1 METNAG
7 VGMSHHRN
15 PRIAGREAA
24 EKALEAAGTKRPDF
38 VFMFASVGYDQRTL
52 LDAVREATDRAP
64 LFGGSGEGIIAG
76 AEADESNF
84 SVAVMV
90 ISSNELRFS
99 NAIATNLKEDSEGAG
114 RTIARAMKGKV
125 GADTLG
131 LIVLG
136 DGLTLNFDRFVAG
149 LEGELKFDR
158 LLPIFGG
165 TSADNWEL
173 KRTYQYCDDQIASD
187 GVACALLSGSARV
200 AWSVNHGCLPI
211 GGERKVTRCDGNVIY
226 EIDGKPVLEVLK
238 EYLVGEE
245 IDNWSRAVVNLCFGF
260 KAPQH
265 MKDYDEYLIRFM
277 PARDDKA
284 GSITI
289 STEVTEGTSIWMTR
303 RDHEKIAAG
312 IDRIADEIKAT
323 IGNQRPKM
331 VFQFDCAGRGK
342 VVLRDQQ
349 KLQLLETLQRKVQ
362 PDVPWMG
369 LYTYGE
375 IGPVGER
382 NCFHNYTAVVLAV
395 Y

>member
-1 METNAG
+1 MGTNAG

-15 PRIAGREAA
+15 PSVAGREAA
-24 EKALEAAGTKRPDF
+24 EKAMAAAAITRPNF
-38 VFMFASVGYDQRTL
+38 VFMFASVGYDQRAL
-52 LDAVREATDRAP
+52 LDAVREVTDRAP
-64 LFGGSGEGIIAG
+64 LVGGSGEGIIAG

-84 SVAVMV
+84 SVGVMV
-90 ISSNELRFS
+90 ISSSELRFN

-114 RTIARAMKGKV
+114 RTIARAMKGSV
-125 GADTLG
+125 DTDTLG
-131 LIVLG
+131 LILLA
-136 DGLTLNFDRFVAG
+136 DGLTFNFDRFVAG
-149 LEGELKFDR
+149 LEDELKLDR

-165 TSADNWEL
+165 TSADNWQL
-173 KRTYQYCDDQIASD
+173 KRTYQYCDDRITSD

-200 AWSVNHGCLPI
+200 AWSVRHGCVPI
-211 GGERKVTRCDGNVIY
+211 GSERKVTRCDGNIIY
-226 EIDGKPVLEVLK
+226 EIDNKPVLDVLK
-238 EYLVGEE
+238 EYLVGDE
-245 IDNWSRAVVNLCFGF
+245 IDNWNKTVVNLCVGF
-260 KAPQH
+260 KAPER

-303 RDHEKIAAG
+303 RDYEKIAAG
-312 IDRIADEIKAT
+312 VDRMANEIKAM

-349 KLQLLETLQRKVQ
+349 KLQLLEALQRKVQ
-362 PDVPWMG
+362 PDAPWMG

-375 IGPVGER
+375 IGPVGDR
-382 NCFHNYTAVVLAV
+382 NCFHNYTAVVLTV

>member
-1 METNAG
+1 MGTYAG

-15 PRIAGREAA
+15 PRVAGREAA
-24 EKALEAAGTKRPDF
+24 EKALEAAGIKRPDF
-38 VFMFASVGYDQRTL
+38 VFMFASVGYDQRAL
-52 LDAVREATDRAP
+52 LDAVREATGRAP

-90 ISSNELRFS
+90 ISSNELRFTNS
-99 NAIATNLKEDSEGAG
+99 IATNLKEDSEGAG
-114 RTIARAMKGKV
+114 RTIARALKREV

-136 DGLTLNFDRFVAG
+136 DGLTLNFDRFLAG
-149 LEGELKFDR
+149 LEGELKLDR

-187 GVACALLSGSARV
+187 GVASALLSGSARV

-238 EYLVGEE
+238 EYLVGDE
-245 IDNWSRAVVNLCFGF
+245 IDNWNRAVVNLCLGF
-260 KAPQH
+260 KAPRH

>member
-1 METNAG
+1 MGTNAG
-7 VGMSHHRN
+7 VGMSHDRN
-15 PRIAGREAA
+15 PRMAGREAA
-24 EKALEAAGTKRPDF
+24 EKALKAAGIKRADF
-38 VFMFASVGYDQRTL
+38 IFMFASVGYDQRTL
-52 LDAVREATDRAP
+52 LDAVREATGRAP
-64 LFGGSGEGIIAG
+64 LSGCSGEGIIAG

-84 SVAVMV
+84 SVAVMA
-90 ISSNELRFS
+90 ISSDELRFS
-99 NAIATNLKEDSEGAG
+99 TAIATSLKEDSEGAG
-114 RTIARAMKGKV
+114 RKIARTLKGQV
-125 GADTLG
+125 SADTLG
-131 LIVLG
+131 LIVLA
-136 DGLTLNFDRFVAG
+136 DGLTFNFDRFLAG
-149 LEGELKFDR
+149 LEGELKLDR

-173 KRTYQYCDDQIASD
+173 KRTYQYCDDQITSD

-211 GGERKVTRCDGNVIY
+211 GGERRVTRCDGNVIF
-226 EIDGKPVLEVLK
+226 EIDGKPVLDVLR

-245 IDNWSRAVVNLCFGF
+245 IDNWSKAVAHLCFGF
-260 KAPQH
+260 KVPQH
-265 MKDYDEYLIRFM
+265 MKDYDEYLVRFM

-331 VFQFDCAGRGK
+331 VFQFDCCGRGK
-342 VVLRDQQ
+342 VVLREQQ
-349 KLQLLETLQRKVQ
+349 KLQLLETLQRKIQ

-375 IGPVGER
+375 IGPVGEH

>member
-1 METNAG
+1 MSTAAG

-15 PRIAGREAA
+15 PRVAGQ
-24 EKALEAAGTKRPDF
+24 EAAGKALDAAGITRPDF
-38 VFMFASVGYDQRTL
+38 VFMFASVGYDQRAL
-52 LDAVREATDRAP
+52 LDAVRAATGGAP
-64 LFGGSGEGIIAG
+64 LCGGSGEGIIAG

-84 SVAVMV
+84 SVAVMA
-90 ISSNELRFS
+90 IRSDELRFS
-99 NAIATNLKEDSEGAG
+99 NAMATGLKDDSEGAG
-114 RTIARAMKGKV
+114 RTIARTLKGAIV
-125 GADTLG
+125 ADTLG
-131 LIVLG
+131 LVMLG
-136 DGLTLNFDRFVAG
+136 DGLTLNFDRFLAG
-149 LEGELKFDR
+149 LEGELKLDR
-158 LLPIFGG
+158 LLPVFGG

-173 KRTYQYCDDQIASD
+173 KQTYQYCDDRIASD

-211 GGERKVTRCDGNVIY
+211 GGERKVTRCRGNVIY

-238 EYLVGEE
+238 EYLVGDE
-245 IDNWSRAVVNLCFGF
+245 IDNWSKAVVNLCLGF
-260 KAPQH
+260 RAPRH
-265 MKDYDEYLIRFM
+265 MQDYDEYLIRFM

-289 STEVTEGTSIWMTR
+289 STEVTPGTSIWMTR

-312 IDRIADEIKAT
+312 IDRIAEEIKAT
-323 IGNQRPKM
+323 LGPARPKM

-349 KLQLLETLQRKVQ
+349 KAHLLETLQRKVE
-362 PDVPWMG
+362 PDAPWMG